1 MQNTRVTSVQVRTRN
16 PELAML
22 PSLPSEDKILH
33 NHPPTAQKKRY
44 YIWHTQPSISQ
55 NQGQLKTKVS
65 P

>member
-1 MQNTRVTSVQVRTRN
+1 
-16 PELAML
+16 ML
-22 PSLPSEDKILH
+22 PSLLSEDKILH
-33 NHPPTAQKKRY
+33 NHPPTALKRY